1 MEKLSCIAA
10 PRILGLLLLFLTF
23 SAFSALPAEPEIT
36 VTTEK
41 SGEAFVINAIVE
53 TAAPLRIVWDVL
65 TDFDN
70 MAGIVSNLTSSK
82 IIRRRGN
89 SLRITQEGT
98 ARYGIFSYSIASERD
113 IRLEPMKR
121 IVSRQISGNAKSF
134 ESEMELT
141 LTGQEVKLNY
151 HAEMVP
157 DSFVARAF
165 GASFVQHEIEE
176 QLKALTAEMGRR
188 QAQ

>member
-1 MEKLSCIAA
+1 MKKLSQIAVPHFFA
-10 PRILGLLLLFLTF
+10 LLLFFLAG
-23 SAFSALPAEPEIT
+23 SAFPAEPEIT
-36 VTTEK
+36 VTIEK

-53 TAAPLRIVWDVL
+53 TAAPLRTVWDVL

-70 MAGIVSNLTSSK
+70 MASIVSNLTSSK

-98 ARYGIFSYSIASERD
+98 ARYGIFSYSIVSERD

-121 IVSRQISGNAKSF
+121 IVSRQISGNTKRF
-134 ESEMELT
+134 ESEMELIS
-141 LTGQEVKLNY
+141 TGQEVKLNY

-157 DSFVARAF
+157 DSFIARTF
-165 GASFVQHEIEE
+165 GASFVSMR
-176 QLKALTAEMGRR
+176 LKNNSRP
-188 QAQ
+188 